1 MSLHRSS
8 FSNANNT
15 HAGTA
20 DTHTHTDTSA
30 ASLTDLGWDQSW
42 ADAFTEHAKPGS
54 VPARVL
60 RAERGLCEVLTEH
73 GPARV
78 LLQGAHH
85 HGPEDTPTTGDWLAI
100 IPATGADPALL
111 DAILPRRTAL
121 ARSSADGSSRG
132 QVLAANVD
140 TVVVTVSL
148 AAPLRHT
155 RTERLLALAWESG
168 ARPVVAL
175 TKADAQADPEAALAD
190 MRQVAL
196 GVDVI
201 LTSASL
207 DQGTESLAA
216 VVHGTV
222 VLLGPSGAGKSTLG
236 NRLLGQELLATG
248 DVREADGKGRHTT
261 AWRELLPLPGG
272 GVLLDTP
279 GLRSI
284 GLTGSDE
291 GLGRTFADVE
301 ALALE
306 CRFGDCEHR
315 TEPGCAVLDAIAA
328 GTLGERRLESYRK
341 LLRETAW
348 QASRTDAKA
357 RSARTAR
364 VKSTARQ
371 IRDMKKIP
379 GNRFNRGDQ

>member
-1 MSLHRSS
+1 MSQHRSS
-8 FSNANNT
+8 LSAST
-15 HAGTA
+15 GLPGITTTA
-20 DTHTHTDTSA
+20 SPSTSLA
-30 ASLTDLGWDQSW
+30 DLGWDESW
-42 ADAFTEHAKPGS
+42 RDSFTEYERTHPGS

-60 RAERGLCEVLTEH
+60 RAERGLCQVLTEH
-73 GPARV
+73 GPTAV
-78 LLQGAHH
+78 ILQAAHH
-85 HGPEDTPTTGDWLAI
+85 HGPAGTPTTGDWLAI
-100 IPATGADPALL
+100 IPATETGPALL
-111 DAILPRRTAL
+111 GAVLPRRTAL
-121 ARSSADGSSRG
+121 ARSNADGSSRA
-132 QVLAANVD
+132 QLLAANVD

-175 TKADAQADPEAALAD
+175 TKADTHPDPETALAD
-190 MRQVAL
+190 LSDVAL

-207 DQGTESLAA
+207 DHGTQSLAA
-216 VVHGTV
+216 VVQGTV

-248 DVREADGKGRHTT
+248 DVREVDGKGRHTT

-279 GLRSI
+279 GLRAI

-291 GLGRTFADVE
+291 GLQRTFADVE
-301 ALALE
+301 ALALV

-315 TEPGCAVLDAIAA
+315 TEPGCAVLAAILA
-328 GTLGERRLESYRK
+328 GTLSERRLESYRK
-341 LLRETAW
+341 LQRENAW
-348 QASRTDAKA
+348 QASRTDA
-357 RSARTAR
+357 RARTAR
-364 VKSTARQ
+364 TAQLKSRTRQARSLQ
-371 IRDMKKIP
+371 KTQ
-379 GNRFNRGDQ
+379 GNHSSKDGRR